1 MENKIKHLEF
11 IQQAI
16 TRMASNSFFLKG
28 WAVTLVVGI
37 LAFANVKDM
46 DEKYV
51 VIALI
56 PTIIFWF
63 LDGYFLHQEKLFRK
77 LYDNVRKKTDEDID
91 YSMDT
96 SDFIKD
102 VDSWFKVCFSIT
114 LRMFYIPIVLV
125 IILATWLLPIL

>member
-1 MENKIKHLEF
+1 MEEHKIKHLEF

-28 WAVTLVVGI
+28 WSVTLVVGI
-37 LAFANVKDM
+37 LAFANAKDM

-77 LYDNVRKKTDEDID
+77 LYDKVRVKEDTD

-96 SDFIKD
+96 SGYKNEIN
-102 VDSWFKVCFSIT
+102 SWFKVCFSIT
-114 LRMFYIPIVLV
+114 LRMFYIPIILV
-125 IILATWLLPIL
+125 IVLATWILPIL